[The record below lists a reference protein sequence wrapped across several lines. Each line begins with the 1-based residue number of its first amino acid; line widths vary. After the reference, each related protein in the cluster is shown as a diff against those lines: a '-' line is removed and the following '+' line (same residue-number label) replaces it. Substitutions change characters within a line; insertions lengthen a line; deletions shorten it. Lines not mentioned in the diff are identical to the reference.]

1 MCFIQ
6 VNKSLGLIREE
17 AHKKIKN
24 LVVGLVGPL
33 RAYLPPLDLSGSY
46 FLP

>member
-24 LVVGLVGPL
+24 LVVGPL

-46 FLP
+46 FFT